1 MKPRSLGCFV
11 PSLFF
16 LFGLCAA
23 AGLPLSA
30 GAASDTLVYGH
41 QSKID
46 TLDHYKTSSSISWT
60 LGYLMWDSVVERDP
74 RTNQIVPGAA
84 KSWRIINDT
93 TWEFTLHEGIR
104 FHNGNPLDAEA
115 VRFTIMEGILNPE
128 RKSTKAG
135 HFKWIERVEVVD
147 PLTFRIITK
156 SPYALVLDR
165 LYNLYI
171 YDPVSTRANGFD
183 SLSETPMG
191 SGPYMFVKSV
201 RDSELLMTRNPNYW
215 KKGAAQ
221 IENIKIRIIPEPSTR
236 LAELLSGGIHFTTTL
251 PNDMIDALRKSDKA
265 EPLIADTA
273 EVNFWQFDA
282 VGRAAKTPLMDRRV
296 RQAIWHA
303 IDRHAIVKTVL
314 RDLGTVI
321 DSPVN
326 PLMFGFDPSVR
337 GYPYDPEK
345 AKALLKAAGFE
356 NGFEIDLW
364 QYVNH
369 QNFPNQAAMGYLN
382 KVGIKVN
389 LKDYTGNIG
398 QMVTLRNAGKI
409 TGIGNFEWITAI
421 LDADVTLSAWFG
433 PGPMNYTEDAELAKW
448 LEEAGSTLN
457 METRKALFA
466 KVQKKVVDE
475 AYWMPFY
482 SIKELAGRSKNLHVE
497 MVAGQI
503 PWFKGA
509 YWKK

>member
-1 MKPRSLGCFV
+1 MKPKPVSRFIV
-11 PSLFF
+11 FF
-16 LFGLCAA
+16 FHVGLWAWIFMLA
-23 AGLPLSA
+23 TPA
-30 GAASDTLVYGH
+30 GASETLVYGH

-60 LGYLMWDSVVERDP
+60 LGYLMWDSLVERDP
-74 RTNQIVPGAA
+74 KTNKIVPGAA
-84 KSWRIINDT
+84 KSWKIINDT
-93 TWEFTLHEGIR
+93 TWEFTLHDGIK
-104 FHNGNPLDAEA
+104 FHNGNPLNSEA
-115 VRFTIMEGILNPE
+115 VRFTILEGILNPE

-135 HFKWIERVEVVD
+135 HFKWVDRIEVVD
-147 PLTFRIITK
+147 NLTFRIITK

-165 LYNLYI
+165 LYNVFI
-171 YDPVSTRANGFD
+171 YDPISTKANGFE

-191 SGPYMFVKSV
+191 SGPYKFAKSI
-201 RDSELLMTRNPNYW
+201 RDSELVMTRNPQYW
-215 KKGAAQ
+215 KKGVAQ

-236 LAELLSGGIHFTTTL
+236 LAELLNGGIHFTTTL
-251 PNDMIDALRKSDKA
+251 PNDMIEVLRKSDKV

-273 EVNFWQFDA
+273 EINFWQFDS
-282 VGRAAKTPLMDRRV
+282 VGRASRTPLTDKRV

-303 IDRHAIVKTVL
+303 IDRQTIVKTVL
-314 RDLGTVI
+314 RDLGTVV

-326 PLMFGFDPSVR
+326 PLMFGFDPTVK
-337 GYPYDPEK
+337 GYEYNPQK
-345 AKALLKAAGFE
+345 AKALLKEAGFE

-369 QNFPNQAAMGYLN
+369 QNYPNQAAMGYLN

-421 LDADVTLSAWFG
+421 LDADVTLSGWFA
-433 PGPMNYTEDAELAKW
+433 PGPTNYSEDAEIVKW
-448 LEEAGSTLN
+448 LEEAGSTLD
-457 METRKALFA
+457 MDKRRAVFA
-466 KVQKKVVDE
+466 KIQKKVVDE

-482 SIKELAGRSKNLHVE
+482 SIKELAGQSKDLDVE